1 MGTLS
6 RIYRELSLLEGKR
19 TSSLLHVGR
28 RKGMR
33 SDKRLK
39 WNSREIQTLI
49 RGVFRYGENEW
60 QELLL
65 DGEGDEQAYHAG
77 TFCFHPDRT
86 PNEVALKWRQ
96 VKCLMKRDIRRV
108 RRQTGG
114 VKVVTKHE
122 WMMGALDMLEKHDK
136 ATDDQILM
144 MDEETPQMLYE
155 ALFIDPSKLTPY
167 QHA

>member
-1 MGTLS
+1 
-6 RIYRELSLLEGKR
+6 
-19 TSSLLHVGR
+19 VGR
-28 RKGMR
+28 RKGIR

-114 VKVVTKHE
+114 GKVVTKHE